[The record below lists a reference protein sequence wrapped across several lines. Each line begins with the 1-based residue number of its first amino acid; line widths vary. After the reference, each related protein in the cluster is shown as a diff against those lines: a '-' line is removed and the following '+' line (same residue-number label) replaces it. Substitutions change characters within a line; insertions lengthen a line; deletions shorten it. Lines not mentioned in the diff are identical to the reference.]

1 MTDAIAMA
9 GMRDDPIHYVL
20 EAFVVGLALLSEAT
34 ERLDQERALI
44 TPEERRQFI
53 AQVSRQTARIIA
65 NRAAPVKWPV
75 WAMIVILMLGIAAGT
90 ATGHFAWPADDEQ
103 CVRTQG
109 GEFCGRW
116 AVPPETTGRLSL
128 FEELRLLGYEVVE
141 SGHEHHH
148 YGWWHLSHG

>member
-20 EAFVVGLALLSEAT
+20 KAFVVGLALLAEAT

-53 AQVSRQTARIIA
+53 AQVSRQTAHIIA

-75 WAMIVILMLGIAAGT
+75 WEMIVILMLGIAAGT

-103 CVRTQG
+103 CVRAQG
-109 GEFCGRW
+109 VEFCGRW
-116 AVPPETTGRLSL
+116 AVPPKTTGRLK
-128 FEELRLLGYEVVE
+128 
-141 SGHEHHH
+141 
-148 YGWWHLSHG
+148 

>member
-34 ERLDQERALI
+34 ERPDQERALI

-75 WAMIVILMLGIAAGT
+75 WAMIVILILGIAAGT
-90 ATGHFAWPADDEQ
+90 ATGHFAWPADVGSTGLLPLAQ
-103 CVRTQG
+103 QLNC
-109 GEFCGRW
+109 
-116 AVPPETTGRLSL
+116 ETMRSRHVARLISQ
-128 FEELRLLGYEVVE
+128 R
-141 SGHEHHH
+141 S
-148 YGWWHLSHG
+148 WS